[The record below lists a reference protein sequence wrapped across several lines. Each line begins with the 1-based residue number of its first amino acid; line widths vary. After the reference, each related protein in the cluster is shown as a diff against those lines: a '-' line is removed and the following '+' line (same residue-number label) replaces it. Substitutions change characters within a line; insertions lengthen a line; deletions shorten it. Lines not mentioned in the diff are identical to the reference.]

1 MAYTATTSKNKALSS
16 CGDNAIHIYMTMI
29 DDRIIEQVLD
39 RADIVDVI
47 SSYVEL
53 KKKGSN
59 YQACCPLHQEKTP
72 SFVVSPA
79 RGTWHCFGCGKG
91 GNVFSFLMEHES
103 MNFPEAVHTI
113 GKRYGI
119 TVEEERLTPE
129 QEQAR
134 MKRESMFV
142 INQRCAEH
150 FRKNL
155 FNPDNKTAAEYV
167 KGRWGLEYAEEMS
180 IGFALD
186 KWDDLLAF
194 ARSSGLSIDL
204 MKEMGLLKEGEKGN
218 TYDGYRNRVVIP
230 IRDRFRRVIGFTARD
245 MSGDKTAAKYLN
257 SAENDIYHKRESIF
271 GIDTAIR
278 QGTKENKFYLVEG
291 GPDVMQ
297 LQRIRVHN
305 TVAPLGGDWTK
316 EQFEQLKKYAT
327 KLCFLPDADPPK
339 EGETLGAGVKNV
351 MRNGMLAMKCGLSV
365 SVKELPPGEA
375 CSKNDPDSYCTDKPK
390 FDALQEEDFILW
402 YARYIFQDI
411 KTTDDTSEA
420 MNAICNM
427 VVMVKDEVKESMY
440 LKKLQEHYKD
450 GNLWKKTIDRAK
462 KLDKAKR
469 VINES
474 KKIDRDL
481 YQKYGFY
488 EEFNSYFALAG
499 DSGKAVQ
506 WSNFIMLP
514 MFHIKDTMLPK
525 RLYKI
530 KNQNRQEEIIEMKQE
545 DLVSLSKFKQKV
557 EGLGN
562 YIWLATEKELTKLK
576 MFLYE
581 QTETAT
587 EITQLGWQRKGFF
600 AFGNGCFDTEWH
612 PVDEYGIVRLKG
624 GNYYLPGSSRIYLDE
639 VKLFQFER
647 KFIHTNFSAVPM
659 LEYSEKLIKVFGD
672 NAKVGICFL
681 IATLFRDVIAGQTKS
696 FPILNL
702 FGPKGSGKSELGHS
716 LMSFFIIKNTP
727 PNIQNATI
735 AAMSDTVAQCANA
748 LVHIDEYKNTIDI
761 DKREFLKGLWDGTG
775 RSRMNMDR
783 DKKREITSVDCG
795 VILSGQE
802 MPTIDIAL
810 FSRLIYLTFNKT
822 TFSNDEKKAFDEC
835 KAIRDMGLSHL
846 TLQLLRHRSKMEAD
860 FSSNYRQCMADLNA
874 RLEKENIEDRIQRNW
889 VIPLAAFRTMESVVD
904 VPFSYKEMLDITVNG
919 IIRQNQECR
928 SNNELANF
936 WNVVSYLLQDGEIFN
951 EADYRIDY
959 EKKFKSNLVKNE
971 MVFVRPRPILKMRKN
986 RIFMLY
992 KKFAKQVGDAAL
1004 PPESLKYYLENS
1016 KEYMGVKNS
1025 VRFKNIQKG
1034 VEVKKAIETESG
1046 GREFRSTSSTEQAM
1060 CFDYEQIM
1068 ENYNINL
1075 EIDTDAAGD
1084 SGTNKPEEPIKP
1096 NEPQQQSFRY

>member
-1 MAYTATTSKNKALSS
+1 
-16 CGDNAIHIYMTMI
+16 MI
-29 DDRIIEQVLD
+29 DERIIEQILD

-47 SSYVEL
+47 SQYVEL
-53 KKKGSN
+53 DKKGSN
-59 YQACCPLHQEKTP
+59 YKACCPFHNEKTP
-72 SFVVSPA
+72 SFVVNPVRS
-79 RGTWHCFGCGKG
+79 TWHCFGCGEG
-91 GNVFSFLMEHES
+91 GNALSFLMKHET
-103 MNFPEAVHTI
+103 MTYPEAIHAL

-119 TVEEERLTPE
+119 TIEEEKLTPE
-129 QEQAR
+129 QERTR
-134 MKRESMFV
+134 MKRESMF
-142 INQRCAEH
+142 IANQRCADH
-150 FRKNL
+150 FRENFKRK
-155 FNPDNKTAAEYV
+155 DAAAARSYV
-167 KGRWGLEYAEEMS
+167 KGRWGDEYAEDMG
-180 IGFALD
+180 IGFAP
-186 KWDDLLAF
+186 DDWHELHNF
-194 ARSSGLSIDL
+194 AQKEGLSLDIL
-204 MKEMGLLKEGEKGN
+204 EELRLLKRGK
-218 TYDGYRNRVVIP
+218 DDKLHDFYRNRIIIP

-245 MSGDKTAAKYLN
+245 LSGEKEVAKYLN
-257 SAENDIYHKRESIF
+257 SSESPVYSKTNSVF
-271 GIDTAIR
+271 GIDVAIR
-278 QGTKENKFYLVEG
+278 QGTKEDKFYCVEG
-291 GPDVMQ
+291 APDVMQ
-297 LQRIRVHN
+297 LQRIRINN
-305 TVAPLGGDWTK
+305 TIAPLGGDWTK
-316 EQFEQLKKYAT
+316 EQFEQLKRYAT
-327 KLCFLPDADPPK
+327 KLCFIPDADVPK
-339 EGETLGAGVKNV
+339 EGEKLGAGIKNT
-351 MRNGMLAMKCGLSV
+351 MRNGLLAMKCGFSV

-375 CSKNDPDSYCTDKPK
+375 QSKNDPDSYCTDKPK
-390 FDALQEEDFILW
+390 FDVLKEEDFITW
-402 YARYIFQDI
+402 YANYIFQDV
-411 KTTDDTSEA
+411 TTTEERSEA
-420 MNAICNM
+420 INTVCTM

-440 LKKLQEHYKD
+440 LKQLQEYYKD
-450 GNLWKKTIDRAK
+450 GNLWKTAMNRAK
-462 KLDKAKR
+462 KLDKAKQ
-469 VINES
+469 VLDQG

-481 YQKYGFY
+481 YGKYGFY
-488 EEFNSYFALAG
+488 EEYNAYFAISSNGGGAI
-499 DSGKAVQ
+499 Q
-506 WSNFIMLP
+506 WSNFNMLP
-514 MFHIKDTMLPK
+514 MFHIKDSLLPK

-530 KNQNRQEEIIEMKQE
+530 KNQNNQEEIIEMKQE

-587 EITQLGWQRKGFF
+587 EITQLGWQNKGFF
-600 AFGNGCFDTEWH
+600 AFGNGAFDTEWH
-612 PVDEYGIVRLKG
+612 PVDEYGIVRLKS
-624 GNYYLPGSSRIYLDE
+624 GNYYLPASSMIYRDD

-647 KFIHTNFSAVPM
+647 KFVHTNYSAVS
-659 LEYSEKLIKVFGD
+659 LREYSDKLIRVFGD
-672 NAKVGICFL
+672 NAKIGICFL
-681 IATLFRDVIAGQTKS
+681 IATLFRDIIAGGTKS

-735 AAMSDTVAQCANA
+735 AAMGDTVAQCANA

-822 TFSNDEKKAFDEC
+822 SFSNEEKKAFDEC

-846 TLQLLRHRSKMEAD
+846 TLQLLRHRSKMETE
-860 FSSNYRQCMADLNA
+860 FTTNYKQCMADLNTK
-874 RLEKENIEDRIQRNW
+874 LEKENIEDRIQRNW
-889 VIPLAAFRTMESVVD
+889 VIPLAAFRAMEAVID
-904 VPFSYKEMLDITVNG
+904 VPFSYKEMLDITVDG
-919 IIRQNQECR
+919 IIRQNQECK

-959 EKKFKSNLVKNE
+959 EKRFKSNMIKNE

-1016 KEYMGVKNS
+1016 KEYLGVKNS

-1034 VEVKKAIETESG
+1034 VEVRTAIDTGDGRTEY
-1046 GREFRSTSSTEQAM
+1046 RKTSSTEQAM
-1060 CFDYEQIM
+1060 CFDYEMIM

-1075 EIDTDAAGD
+1075 EIDTGVDVAD
-1084 SGTNKPEEPIKP
+1084 RSDDDTQEPS
-1096 NEPQQQSFRY
+1096 EPKQKNFDF